1 MSLPDNEL
9 RRVARQTLLPGFGLP
24 QQEALHNAHVLII
37 GAGGLGCPV
46 AQALAATGVGT
57 ISIIDDDTVDLTN
70 IHRQILFTAADVGRP
85 KVDAAAERLR
95 GHQPGITVN
104 PLRERLTAENAVEKV
119 AGVDLLIDGSDT
131 FATKYLAADA
141 AELTGTPLI
150 WGSVLR
156 FRGDVALWWSGGQ
169 AGRGVGLRDL
179 YPTQPDPASA
189 PDCATAG
196 VLGVT
201 TSVVGGL
208 MATEAVKFLAGMDS
222 VVPGHLLMY
231 DALSA
236 SIRQFHV
243 AADPAREL
251 VTSLDAHFGAGPA
264 CGVSSG
270 VLSLL
275 DSGAACVLDVRE
287 PAERLID
294 PIRIDAPVLA
304 LPTSIWERDP
314 FAVESL
320 LASVP
325 KHDVVVVCASG
336 VRSQRFVDAFA
347 DDATARGLRL
357 FSLPGG
363 VQCLK

>member
-1 MSLPDNEL
+1 MSLPDHEL
-9 RRVARQTLLPGFGLP
+9 QRVARQTLLPGFGLQ
-24 QQEALHNAHVLII
+24 QQEALHSAHVLII

-57 ISIIDDDTVDLTN
+57 ISIIDDDTVSLSN

-85 KVDAAAERLR
+85 KVEAAAERLR

-104 PLRERLTAENAVEKV
+104 PINARLTAANAPELL
-119 AGVDLLIDGSDT
+119 AGIDLLIDGSDT
-131 FATKYLAADA
+131 FTTKYLAADA
-141 AELTGTPLI
+141 AELTGTPLV

-156 FRGDVALWWSGGQ
+156 FRGDVALWCSGG
-169 AGRGVGLRDL
+169 AYGRGVGLRDL
-179 YPTQPDPASA
+179 YPTQPDASSS

-208 MATEAVKFLAGMDS
+208 MATEAVKFLAGLDS
-222 VVPGHLLMY
+222 SVPGRVLMY
-231 DALSA
+231 DALGA
-236 SIRQFHV
+236 GIRQFQV
-243 AADPAREL
+243 SADPAREL
-251 VTSLDAHFGAGPA
+251 VDALDGHTEAGPA
-264 CGVSSG
+264 CGVGAS

-275 DSGAACVLDVRE
+275 DSGSACVVDVRE
-287 PAERLID
+287 PAERMID
-294 PIRIDAPVLA
+294 PIRVKAPMLA

-314 FAVESL
+314 FSVESL

-325 KHDVVVVCASG
+325 KRDVVVVCASG

-347 DDATARGLRL
+347 EDAAARGLRL

-363 VQCLK
+363 AQALG